1 MEGKKNTL
9 LFCKLFVKK
18 RSGGQKK
25 TPPCY
30 KLFVKKRSG
39 GQKKNTSL
47 LQTFCKKSQWRAKKL
62 RERGSNAA
70 RQPKKGGGG
79 HRFGRDSVA
88 IRCRFRRVDALSMP
102 CRCRRQGAKTAKRRE
117 KLTSFFRFRRVDALS
132 MPCRC
137 RRQGAKTA
145 KRREK
150 LTSFFRF
157 RRVEYKP
164 KHKKS
169 PTPRGNRACS
179 CCYASRVLLIG

>member
-1 MEGKKNTL
+1 MTLRSPPPLGWMAKKAQW
-9 LFCKLFVKK
+9 
-18 RSGGQKK
+18 RAKK
-25 TPPCY
+25 TP
-30 KLFVKKRSG
+30 
-39 GQKKNTSL
+39 SL
-47 LQTFCKKSQWRAKKL
+47 LQTFCKKAQWRAKKL

-164 KHKKS
+164 KHKKKPDS
-169 PTPRGNRACS
+169 
-179 CCYASRVLLIG
+179 